1 MECKISRVAIE
12 TLYEVLRSLEY
23 YPVKVDGR
31 ASQWRRSQYHLYTY
45 PFGKRGVRLSLHKD
59 VLAKPAPIFAHKTE
73 IMGKDVTR
81 ELQRIV
87 QKYGKLILIGESQI

>member
-1 MECKISRVAIE
+1 MGEQASGGEANITS
-12 TLYEVLRSLEY
+12 TL
-23 YPVKVDGR
+23 
-31 ASQWRRSQYHLYTY
+31 Y